1 MKLLVLALAFS
12 LTIFA
17 AAPSQAQEVIVL
29 VPGFFNSFTPEYFS
43 ETVISSFTERGFKVY
58 VANNLNPIGTIED
71 NGTRLFHFFESVEKA
86 EGHHVAFNV
95 LAHSAGGLY
104 TLFVADKQKFTI
116 KNLITV
122 STPYKGVEFVQR
134 WLENS
139 ALFRG
144 LTDLAHLDGLVQLAP
159 KGVAEFTAK
168 IRVSP
173 NMKII
178 AFGGFQE
185 KSLDIWNAR
194 YLSLPFRVTSLSI
207 SEASDG
213 IVGFSSSIGLGNIKT
228 TENRPAR
235 QFRNAAFT
243 VSLEHWEQTLD
254 SNSFILLGIRNP
266 GYIQREQQRF
276 YSGIANYLLTLL

>member
-1 MKLLVLALAFS
+1 MAIAFS
-12 LTIFA
+12 LSIFTTVPA
-17 AAPSQAQEVIVL
+17 LAHEVLVL

-43 ETVISSFTERGFKVY
+43 DTVIKSFTDRGLKVY
-58 VANNLNPIGTIED
+58 VVDTLNPIGTIED
-71 NGTRLFHFFESVEKA
+71 NGARLSRYLERIEKA
-86 EGHHVAFNV
+86 EGHRVDFNI

-104 TLFVADKQKFTI
+104 TLHVADTQKFTI

-134 WLENS
+134 WLDNS
-139 ALFRG
+139 LLFRS
-144 LTDLAHLDGLVQLAP
+144 LTDFAHLDGLVQLAP
-159 KGVAEFTAK
+159 KGVAEFTAR
-168 IRVSP
+168 IRVP
-173 NMKII
+173 PEMKIV

-194 YLSLPFRVTSLSI
+194 YLSLPFRITSLNI

-213 IVGFSSSIGLGNIKT
+213 IVGFSSSIGLGSIKT
-228 TENRPAR
+228 TDNLPAR

-254 SNSFILLGIRNP
+254 SNSFFLLGIRNP
-266 GYIQREQQRF
+266 GYIRREQQRF
-276 YSGIANYLLTLL
+276 YSGIADYLLTLL